1 MTHTHHR
8 RGDRASLEK
17 DYVIRYMLDPAVQ
30 AQQEY
35 GGPIGDRV
43 ERLLDACLGHDPV
56 AIAAK
61 TPEKDMRYLKG
72 WEPRMDSG
80 AHTSATLEE
89 IAGKRDLLYEGLGHT
104 VYTNKDDM
112 KAALEYL
119 KEADTGYS
127 IVVSGIFDE
136 VFEACREI
144 GIEPHTVNMSLGTWG
159 RTELLPESPL
169 LEIVTM
175 CGHALVSTHLVE
187 SLMDKVRKGSMTPE
201 DAAVELG
208 KQCSCNIF
216 NTERAAE
223 LIRNECS

>member
-1 MTHTHHR
+1 MTHTNHR

-17 DYVIRYMLDPAVQ
+17 DYVILYMLDPAVE

-43 ERLLDACLGHDPV
+43 ERLLDACLSHNPV

-61 TPEKDMRYLKG
+61 TPEKALRYLKG

-89 IAGKRDLLYEGLGHT
+89 IAGKRGLLYEGLGHT
-104 VYTNKDDM
+104 VYTKWEDM
-112 KAALEYL
+112 KAALKDL
-119 KEADTGYS
+119 KDADTGFS

-144 GIEPHTVNMSLGTWG
+144 GIESHTVNMSLGSWG
-159 RTELLPESPL
+159 RTELLPESPV
-169 LEIVTM
+169 LEICTM
-175 CGHALVSTHLVE
+175 CGHALISTRLVE
-187 SLMDKVRKGSMTPE
+187 SLLERVRRGSMTPE
-201 DAAVELG
+201 DAAVEMG
-208 KQCSCNIF
+208 KQCYCNIF

-223 LIRNECS
+223 LIRKECS

>member
-17 DYVIRYMLDPAVQ
+17 DYVILYMLDPAVQ

-61 TPEKDMRYLKG
+61 IPGKHLRYIKG
-72 WEPRMDSG
+72 WAPKMDSG
-80 AHTSATLEE
+80 AHTSASLEE
-89 IAGKRDLLYEGLGHT
+89 IAGKRDLVYEGLGHT
-104 VYTNKDDM
+104 VFTNKEDM
-112 KAALEYL
+112 KAALMDL
-119 KEADTGYS
+119 KKADTGYS
-127 IVVSGIFDE
+127 IVVSGVFDE

-144 GIEPHTVNMSLGTWG
+144 GLEPHTVNMSLGSWG
-159 RTELLPESPL
+159 RTDLLPESPV
-169 LEIVTM
+169 LEICTM
-175 CGHALVSTHLVE
+175 CGHALVSTRLVE
-187 SLMDKVRKGSMTPE
+187 SLIEKVRGGSMTPE

-216 NTERAAE
+216 NPERAAE
-223 LIRNECS
+223 LIRNEVS